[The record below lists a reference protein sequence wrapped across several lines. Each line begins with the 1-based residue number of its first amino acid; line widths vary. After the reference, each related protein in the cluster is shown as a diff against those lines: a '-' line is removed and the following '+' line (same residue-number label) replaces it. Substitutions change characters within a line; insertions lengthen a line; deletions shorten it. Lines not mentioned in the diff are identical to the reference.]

1 MREERSCP
9 KNFVKKK
16 DQKKNQRNT
25 QKDLAAK
32 SVLGYPLGMETTTPT
47 TAPSLKAAYTAAPLE
62 TTTKTTESKVTTCY
76 YAKEQFTR
84 DYGYGQIKTYE
95 IGDEICG
102 EPRMDGLYKFDGYGM
117 VECAMIP
124 WGKITTRRFITVR
137 ETKATTWEILE
148 K

>member
-1 MREERSCP
+1 MREQRSCP
-9 KNFVKKK
+9 KNFVEKK

-32 SVLGYPLGMETTTPT
+32 SILGYPLGMETTTPT
-47 TAPSLKAAYTAAPLE
+47 AAPSLKAAYTAAPLE

-76 YAKEQFTR
+76 YAKEQITC

-102 EPRMDGLYKFDGYGM
+102 EYRMDGLYKFDGYGM
-117 VECAMIP
+117 VERAMIP